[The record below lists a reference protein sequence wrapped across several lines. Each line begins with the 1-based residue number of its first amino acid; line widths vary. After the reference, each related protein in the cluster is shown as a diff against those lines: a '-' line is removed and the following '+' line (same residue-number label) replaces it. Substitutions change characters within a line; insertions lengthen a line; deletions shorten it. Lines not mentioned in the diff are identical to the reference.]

1 MKKTIWESEI
11 GFKELIIVLI
21 TFIFIVGAIIKKNSN
36 SELVLNEN
44 TVWVDYKDTQV
55 DLWMKNNEDVYGIQF
70 EFNGINFISKE
81 GGFLVDN
88 KFEASH
94 SEKII
99 LAFSFQ
105 GKAIP
110 PGEHMLLTLDVSYL
124 NGKNNVTIKD
134 MVIAGKGGKPLDF
147 VFFNTILN
155 KETFKT
161 NQQ

>member
-70 EFNGINFISKE
+70 EFNGINEIKE
-81 GGFLVDN
+81 QLRPG
-88 KFEASH
+88 
-94 SEKII
+94 I
-99 LAFSFQ
+99 L
-105 GKAIP
+105 I
-110 PGEHMLLTLDVSYL
+110 V
-124 NGKNNVTIKD
+124 
-134 MVIAGKGGKPLDF
+134 
-147 VFFNTILN
+147 
-155 KETFKT
+155 
-161 NQQ
+161 